1 MGVELILDS
10 LTLSGFCRLLWLRCG
25 ELAHGHGLLHDDLVF
40 AAVLVSKIGNFVP
53 ELGYECVAVGI
64 YPFVYPFIYP
74 AVQVDVYPPVFVF
87 VVLERAAGDAFTD
100 GSLRNTKPTGRFLD
114 GKAIY
119 PASIPFVHMGI
130 LDH

>member
-1 MGVELILDS
+1 LLLRHPLAQRGLRHFAAGTFGVELILDS

-64 YPFVYPFIYP
+64 YPFVYPT
-74 AVQVDVYPPVFVF
+74 VYPGVQIDVHAPVLRFI
-87 VVLERAAGDAFTD
+87 VLESAPPNPFADSALGDA
-100 GSLRNTKPTGRFLD
+100 
-114 GKAIY
+114 
-119 PASIPFVHMGI
+119 
-130 LDH
+130 

>member
-1 MGVELILDS
+1 MASGWPGKGHE
-10 LTLSGFCRLLWLRCG
+10 TL
-25 ELAHGHGLLHDDLVF
+25 
-40 AAVLVSKIGNFVP
+40 
-53 ELGYECVAVGI
+53 LGST
-64 YPFVYPFIYP
+64 PSSTPSSP